1 MSVEIKGLKT
11 IYNNKDETFITRG
24 SRNWRHT
31 KENFRVLEES
41 GCHKDYVNQLSPSE
55 TVCYVDESFD
65 ETLICKKASN
75 RQIFLTILRNIQF
88 ISRQGLAFRENNN
101 QRNFEQLIKLSAK
114 VDSRIPSWMEK
125 KREKYLHHDTQN
137 EIIRLMA
144 SIILRDKAKNTNDS
158 IFYSIMTDETTDRS
172 NKEQFIICF
181 RWVDKGFDTHGDFI
195 GINNVDNIKEDSL
208 VTVIKDGLI
217 RLNIPLSNARGQCYD
232 GAKNMCGIKN
242 GVSNKILSENP
253 EAFFTRCFGHAL
265 NLAVG
270 DMVKNARFLK
280 DSMDTTYDISN
291 LIKKS
296 PKRDA
301 MLQKIRKDI
310 SLEYSGFRVLCKG

>member
-1 MSVEIKGLKT
+1 M
-11 IYNNKDETFITRG
+11 
-24 SRNWRHT
+24 
-31 KENFRVLEES
+31 
-41 GCHKDYVNQLSPSE
+41 
-55 TVCYVDESFD
+55 
-65 ETLICKKASN
+65 
-75 RQIFLTILRNIQF
+75 
-88 ISRQGLAFRENNN
+88 AF
-101 QRNFEQLIKLSAK
+101 
-114 VDSRIPSWMEK
+114 
-125 KREKYLHHDTQN
+125 
-137 EIIRLMA
+137 
-144 SIILRDKAKNTNDS
+144 IILRDIAKNIYDS
-158 IFYSIMTDETTDRS
+158 IFYLIMADCG
-172 NKEQFIICF
+172 NKEQFTICF
-181 RWVDKGFDTHGDFI
+181 RWVDKGFNTHEDFI
-195 GINNVDNIKEDSL
+195 GIYNVDNIKSDTL
-208 VTVIKDGLI
+208 VTVIKEVLI

-301 MLQKIRKDI
+301 MLQKIRKDM
-310 SLEYSGFRVLCKG
+310 SLEYPGFDVSQDGQ

>member
-1 MSVEIKGLKT
+1 M
-11 IYNNKDETFITRG
+11 
-24 SRNWRHT
+24 
-31 KENFRVLEES
+31 
-41 GCHKDYVNQLSPSE
+41 
-55 TVCYVDESFD
+55 
-65 ETLICKKASN
+65 A
-75 RQIFLTILRNIQF
+75 
-88 ISRQGLAFRENNN
+88 
-101 QRNFEQLIKLSAK
+101 
-114 VDSRIPSWMEK
+114 
-125 KREKYLHHDTQN
+125 N
-137 EIIRLMA
+137 EV
-144 SIILRDKAKNTNDS
+144 
-158 IFYSIMTDETTDRS
+158 TDCS
-172 NKEQFIICF
+172 NKEQFRF
-181 RWVDKGFDTHGDFI
+181 RWVDKGFNTHEDFV
-195 GINNVDNIKEDSL
+195 GSYNVNNIKADTL
-208 VTVIKDGLI
+208 VTVIKDVLI
-217 RLNIPLSNARGQCYD
+217 RLNVPLSNARGQCYD
-232 GAKNMCGIKN
+232 GAKNMCDIKN